1 MIPTLAVR
9 AALRASAPA
18 RAPVK
23 PVFQPHVAR
32 FSVENCVK
40 WIPSLAFWGVGAG
53 GAATLFLSGV
63 PLFQEDVLKKFP
75 ILSDFYAD
83 KTPDSDKPF

>member
-1 MIPTLAVR
+1 MYSHYAAKASR
-9 AALRASAPA
+9 ADR
-18 RAPVK
+18 R
-23 PVFQPHVAR
+23 PHR
-32 FSVENCVK
+32 

-75 ILSDFYAD
+75 ILRCV
-83 KTPDSDKPF
+83 